1 MQAEPTIKAVS
12 NPVGMKT
19 CVSRVVAEKTTN
31 QRGAQKRK
39 NLDNRA
45 DGF

>member
-1 MQAEPTIKAVS
+1 MQAEPTIKAMDK
-12 NPVGMKT
+12 PVGTKK
-19 CVSRVVAEKTTN
+19 CVCRVAVEKTTN